1 MQGWIK
7 LYRQILECDL
17 WIGLDGEEDEPF
29 DRRSAWIDLL
39 LRANHRDKTFLFDGK
54 NIVVGRGQ
62 LITSV
67 RKLASRW
74 HWGKDKTLR
83 YLRSLENLNMIERV
97 SDSRKTLITIV
108 KYDVYQGE
116 DDTDATVN
124 RQLADSKQTVTSH
137 KQEYKECKEVI
148 NIYMSF
154 PLKDGTEYDIDE
166 DFVNQMKEL
175 YPKVDV
181 EKELLAMKGWL
192 IGNPSKRKT
201 KKGMPRFITGWL
213 GRGKDVKAEEPKKD
227 KFKNFEGREIDF
239 DELEKEL
246 WGK

>member
-1 MQGWIK
+1 MSKGWIK

-17 WIGLDGEEDEPF
+17 WIGLDDEPDEPF
-29 DRRSAWIDLL
+29 DKRSAWIDLL
-39 LRANHRDKTFLFDGK
+39 LRANHRDKNIIFDGQE
-54 NIVVGRGQ
+54 IVCSRGQ

-67 RKLASRW
+67 RKLAARW

-83 YLRSLENLNMIERV
+83 YLRYLEQMQMIEKA

-108 KYDVYQGE
+108 KYDLFQGSE
-116 DDTDATVN
+116 ESDATVD
-124 RQLADSKQTVTSH
+124 RQLTDSKQTVTSH
-137 KQEYKECKEVI
+137 KQEYKECKEV

-213 GRGKDVKAEEPKKD
+213 GRDRKTDSSQPKPQT
-227 KFKNFEGREIDF
+227 KFSNFEERKYNFE
-239 DELEKEL
+239 ELEKM
-246 WGK
+246 G